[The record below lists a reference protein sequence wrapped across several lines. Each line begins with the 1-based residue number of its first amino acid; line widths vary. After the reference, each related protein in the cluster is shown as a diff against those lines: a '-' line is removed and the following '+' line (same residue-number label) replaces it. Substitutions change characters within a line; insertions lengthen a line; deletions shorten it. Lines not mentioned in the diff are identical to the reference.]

1 MRIEKISFKNINSL
15 KGEHE
20 IDFNATPLKDAGIFA
35 IIGPTGS
42 GKSTILDVITL
53 ALYNQVPRVNAK
65 GVTDTVI
72 ENTGSILT
80 RFTDNAYASIVYST
94 REGQYESRWSIRRKR
109 TGKLESPHMEIIDLN
124 EGKVLDLKKSEV
136 PKENERLIG
145 LNYDQF
151 VKSII
156 LSQGE
161 FSKFLK
167 ANKNERGTLLEKITG
182 TEIYRKL
189 GAKVYEKFKDKE
201 KTIND
206 NKNRVDM
213 VTLLSEEEIK
223 ELNQLV
229 KTADKTINGLTTELT
244 QLLSL
249 KQIKEQLLEL
259 TNQQNQI
266 KESMSALLSQE
277 KGLKQSFHALSIYE
291 KLNPYVADL
300 TKYQDAKEKSK
311 AAQSTIENNKADIV
325 KYQKA
330 QTKVMAEM
338 SDLLQSK
345 VSIEDFMSKMKDLEA
360 KVTKMDASLLSL
372 KEQGIKLG
380 SNIKKVAASKSFASA
395 KELATKSK
403 SADYNKVVQI
413 HKQNLSTQLKTLKL
427 DPETSVDAV
436 RKTLEK
442 SQATLAAMKD
452 QLLKTEQLEKLQV
465 EEQAI
470 NKRNQNDQKILTS
483 LEPELE
489 KCQKQIIDLK
499 ESLKSIRLQKEK
511 SAALFQLNDYRSALK
526 SGEECPLCGSLE
538 HPLAAHQEAQPTGFD
553 TEIQKTEK
561 AIKIEEQQ
569 LGDLTKNQTALLTSI
584 ANQQK
589 QIKDGQTQLSSLHTW
604 FKQEKLAVKPLDQVK
619 QEYETLSSKIQN
631 INLGQLSLE
640 EYQWLLEIEEA
651 VNELQVIGKDYSEQ
665 SKARKAIFEGDNL
678 ADITNKLQNQFTD
691 LKSKIETS
699 QALLHKTTAD
709 HEAELK
715 TQTHLET
722 ALQPKLS
729 KIGFDNLELAQSA
742 RLSEAE
748 IAKFKSEKESHQKNK
763 ISLET
768 SQKKNKTDID
778 KLIKADDPKV
788 DLNALLTQIQEKE
801 TSRKDLSEKIGAA
814 KNQLKSDTENKKKVG
829 KIQKELEK
837 QTIELDSWALLS
849 RLIGDKTGAKFA
861 NYAQNITLRQLL
873 ALANKR
879 LEKLFDRYF
888 LDMPT
893 TDGELMIR
901 DKYQGDIERGVSTL
915 SGGETFMIS
924 LALALSLSD
933 MASKN
938 VALESLFIDEGFSTL
953 DPEMLDLAMNTLDR
967 IQSESQ
973 KTVGIIS
980 HVESLK
986 NRIEVQIQL
995 QKDAQG
1001 YSTIHIEG

>member
-1 MRIEKISFKNINSL
+1 M
-15 KGEHE
+15 
-20 IDFNATPLKDAGIFA
+20 
-35 IIGPTGS
+35 
-42 GKSTILDVITL
+42 
-53 ALYNQVPRVNAK
+53 
-65 GVTDTVI
+65 
-72 ENTGSILT
+72 
-80 RFTDNAYASIVYST
+80 
-94 REGQYESRWSIRRKR
+94 
-109 TGKLESPHMEIIDLN
+109 
-124 EGKVLDLKKSEV
+124 
-136 PKENERLIG
+136 
-145 LNYDQF
+145 
-151 VKSII
+151 
-156 LSQGE
+156 
-161 FSKFLK
+161 
-167 ANKNERGTLLEKITG
+167 
-182 TEIYRKL
+182 
-189 GAKVYEKFKDKE
+189 
-201 KTIND
+201 
-206 NKNRVDM
+206 
-213 VTLLSEEEIK
+213 
-223 ELNQLV
+223 
-229 KTADKTINGLTTELT
+229 
-244 QLLSL
+244 
-249 KQIKEQLLEL
+249 
-259 TNQQNQI
+259 
-266 KESMSALLSQE
+266 
-277 KGLKQSFHALSIYE
+277 
-291 KLNPYVADL
+291 
-300 TKYQDAKEKSK
+300 
-311 AAQSTIENNKADIV
+311 
-325 KYQKA
+325 
-330 QTKVMAEM
+330 
-338 SDLLQSK
+338 
-345 VSIEDFMSKMKDLEA
+345 
-360 KVTKMDASLLSL
+360 
-372 KEQGIKLG
+372 
-380 SNIKKVAASKSFASA
+380 
-395 KELATKSK
+395 
-403 SADYNKVVQI
+403 
-413 HKQNLSTQLKTLKL
+413 
-427 DPETSVDAV
+427 
-436 RKTLEK
+436 
-442 SQATLAAMKD
+442 
-452 QLLKTEQLEKLQV
+452 
-465 EEQAI
+465 
-470 NKRNQNDQKILTS
+470 
-483 LEPELE
+483 
-489 KCQKQIIDLK
+489 
-499 ESLKSIRLQKEK
+499 
-511 SAALFQLNDYRSALK
+511 
-526 SGEECPLCGSLE
+526 
-538 HPLAAHQEAQPTGFD
+538 
-553 TEIQKTEK
+553 
-561 AIKIEEQQ
+561 
-569 LGDLTKNQTALLTSI
+569 
-584 ANQQK
+584 
-589 QIKDGQTQLSSLHTW
+589 
-604 FKQEKLAVKPLDQVK
+604 
-619 QEYETLSSKIQN
+619 
-631 INLGQLSLE
+631 
-640 EYQWLLEIEEA
+640 
-651 VNELQVIGKDYSEQ
+651 QVIGKDYSEQ